1 MGRAT
6 SPACV
11 TCVGMSGLDRI
22 MRVAAFATEASKLYA
37 SSYDEV
43 GGGPAATAAVTV
55 QRLGGGAR
63 LIARVGDDA
72 TGEAIRSELAD
83 HGIDLT
89 LMRTLRGARS
99 AASNVV
105 VDGRGERQITHFV
118 GQGLDVDA
126 DWVDAAT
133 VARDR

>member
-1 MGRAT
+1 
-6 SPACV
+6 
-11 TCVGMSGLDRI
+11 MSGLDRI
-22 MRVAAFATEASKLYA
+22 MRVSAFAPAGCKLYA
-37 SSYDEV
+37 SSYDEI

-63 LIARVGDDA
+63 LIARIGDDV
-72 TGEAIRSELAD
+72 TGEALRSELAGY
-83 HGIDLT
+83 GIDLS

-99 AASNVV
+99 AASNAI
-105 VDGRGERQITHFV
+105 VDGRGEPAITQFV

-133 VARDR
+133 SARDRVVLADMGWCRGAQR